1 MMNKLNCFSFHFCE
15 ESFKNAIF
23 FSTPGY
29 SAGDVERFNIQS
41 GIHRQT
47 YGGKKL
53 AHKSAV
59 RGVHSDCLNQMVI
72 SGDSD
77 GCVKFWN
84 FTGITNLPLSKLTV
98 SSGITMFRAHPDNAL
113 VCIVLDDFTVN
124 ILDYETKTIVRKFD
138 GHTARITDAGFSA
151 DSRWLITASMDCTVK
166 VYDIPS
172 AYMIDHF
179 QMENACISLT
189 ISPNGDFLSTA
200 HVNKLGIYT
209 WANKSLFSYVSI
221 TSIDPFSTP
230 PKIDLP
236 DSTDSSVERD
246 DTIQIDE
253 NPLANSMVYQTPVQI
268 DAKLITMSTLAASR
282 WQNLLDLDT
291 VKKRNRPKVPLTKP
305 KHASFFLP
313 TVAGLDFKFDLNAQ
327 NSSDIGGSGDSK
339 EITRFKQS
347 ANHLSNLTKFGH
359 CLDASIKSNDF
370 TNCINHITALGP
382 STIDFEIKSL
392 DSNASGNDT
401 VMLQFMRMIHFM
413 LKTNCN
419 FELAQSY
426 LGVFLKEHSRYIVSH
441 PILSD
446 YLKEIETVQ
455 NESWKKLE
463 NRLLYGIAVASESRL
478 YAH

>member
-1 MMNKLNCFSFHFCE
+1 MLLV
-15 ESFKNAIF
+15 F
-23 FSTPGY
+23 FIVFVGY

-47 YGGKKL
+47 YGGAKKL

-77 GCVKFWN
+77 GAVKFWHFAGN
-84 FTGITNLPLSKLTV
+84 ASLPISKLKL
-98 SSGITMFRAHPDNAL
+98 SAGITMFRAHPENAL

-124 ILDYETKTIVRKFD
+124 VLDYETKTIVRKFD
-138 GHTARITDAGFSA
+138 GHTARITDAAFSA

-166 VYDIPS
+166 IYDIPS

-179 QMENACISLT
+179 QLENACVSLT
-189 ISPNGDFLSTA
+189 VSPNGDFLSTA

-221 TSIDPFSTP
+221 ASIDPYSTP

-246 DTIQIDE
+246 DAIQIDE
-253 NPLANSMVYQTPVQI
+253 KPLVNSLDYKSPAQI
-268 DAKLITMSTLAASR
+268 DGNLITMSTLAASR

-313 TVAGLDFKFDLNAQ
+313 TVAGLDFQFDLSAETSNENGTAA
-327 NSSDIGGSGDSK
+327 SK
-339 EITRFKQS
+339 ELTKFKQS
-347 ANHLSNLTKFGH
+347 TNHFSNLTKFGH
-359 CLDASIKSNDF
+359 CLDASVKSMDF

-382 STIDFEIKSL
+382 SAVDFEIKSL
-392 DSNASGNDT
+392 DPDAGGNDV
-401 VMLQFMRMIHFM
+401 VMLQFMKMIHFM
-413 LKTNCN
+413 LKSNCN

-426 LGVFLKEHSRYIVSH
+426 LGVFLKEHSRHIMSQ
-441 PILSD
+441 PMLSEF
-446 YLKEIETVQ
+446 LKEIETVQ
-455 NESWKKLE
+455 NDSWKKLE
-463 NRLLYGIAVASESRL
+463 NRLLCDIAVASESRL
-478 YAH
+478 YAN